1 VDLAIAG
8 FGFGLN
14 NTPIMTRALESVS
27 EDYRGTAASLVVV
40 ARMMGMTLGLA
51 ALSAW
56 GVENFQTLTAG
67 LVLPLPEVGEA
78 VGVLETRLAEYN
90 DRITAAGLSL
100 FHNFFRVA
108 GGVALVA
115 ILPALAMS
123 GGESERESARKTRR

>member
-1 VDLAIAG
+1 
-8 FGFGLN
+8 
-14 NTPIMTRALESVS
+14 
-27 EDYRGTAASLVVV
+27 
-40 ARMMGMTLGLA
+40 LA